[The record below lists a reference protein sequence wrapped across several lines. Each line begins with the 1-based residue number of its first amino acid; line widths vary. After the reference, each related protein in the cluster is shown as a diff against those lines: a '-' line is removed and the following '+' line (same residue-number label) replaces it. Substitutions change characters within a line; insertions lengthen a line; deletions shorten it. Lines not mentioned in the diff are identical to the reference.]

1 MLFNK
6 NKIQKIFKHYY
17 QLFNKNQKL
26 IKKEKNLI
34 GNQYLG
40 KNKYLKN
47 QNLNLNQ
54 FIFHNKIF

>member
-34 GNQYLG
+34 GN
-40 KNKYLKN
+40 
-47 QNLNLNQ
+47 
-54 FIFHNKIF
+54 